1 MPLLVLANKQD
12 MAGVLT
18 AEQVS
23 LHSDTPDRDIECQ
36 CKLNIDIHVL
46 PQVQSGLML
55 DIAMGR
61 AWSVVE
67 TSARTGDGVLRGLSW
82 LTSNM

>member
-1 MPLLVLANKQD
+1 MH
-12 MAGVLT
+12 M
-18 AEQVS
+18 
-23 LHSDTPDRDIECQ
+23 
-36 CKLNIDIHVL
+36 L

>member
-1 MPLLVLANKQD
+1 MTLRTEISSAS
-12 MAGVLT
+12 
-18 AEQVS
+18 VS
-23 LHSDTPDRDIECQ
+23 R
-36 CKLNIDIHVL
+36 DIHVL